1 MKTQKSLQQTSAVD
15 YQLYTDASNT
25 GESDTDHKINGRWSE
40 TGKTLHINR
49 LERLV
54 IKFPIRAFLP
64 LQHNIKPLGVMS
76 DKTTAI
82 AYIHLFI

>member
-1 MKTQKSLQQTSAVD
+1 MD

-25 GESDTDHKINGRWSE
+25 GESGTDHKINGRWSE

-54 IKFPIRAFLP
+54 TKFPVRAFLP
-64 LQHNIKPLGVMS
+64 VQHNIKPLGVMP

-82 AYIHLFI
+82 AKQSPRKSIIF